1 MLVDLQL
8 QLAKLMEV
16 VLYQIQ
22 QIIFI
27 LLVPTQLQL
36 VELVEEEMVAQLAL

>member
-27 LLVPTQLQL
+27 LLVLTQLQL

>member
-1 MLVDLQL
+1 MDLQL

-27 LLVPTQLQL
+27 LLVLTQLQL